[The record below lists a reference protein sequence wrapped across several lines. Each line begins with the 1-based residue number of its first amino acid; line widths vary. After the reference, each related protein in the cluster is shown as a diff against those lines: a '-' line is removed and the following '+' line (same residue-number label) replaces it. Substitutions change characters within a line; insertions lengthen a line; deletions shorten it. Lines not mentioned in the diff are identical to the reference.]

1 MKSIIVLMNLIS
13 PDLIYRENAWLTLIY
28 SDFCLYFRISESTI
42 DRYVPFTMRN
52 EKDIENG

>member
-13 PDLIYRENAWLTLIY
+13 RDLIYRENSWLTLIY

-42 DRYVPFTMRN
+42 DRYLLCTVRN